1 MPYAQSYSKFF
12 IQETNVAKNQLIPR
26 NIYKIVTYEYADG
39 KVKTLSGTKTSI
51 VFLLGI
57 TPDKKLLCIKITQ
70 VRPEKF
76 FQWLKKNFKRTTKA
90 SDIDNALTESKI
102 DTLLQRDNRIG
113 TRTFS
118 AVKNDSLYKM
128 APGSYR
134 TYLLSGVKR
143 ISLMKLD
150 NEYLKKLLNKKET
163 KEEDKPEE

>member
-1 MPYAQSYSKFF
+1 M
-12 IQETNVAKNQLIPR
+12 
-26 NIYKIVTYEYADG
+26 
-39 KVKTLSGTKTSI
+39 
-51 VFLLGI
+51 
-57 TPDKKLLCIKITQ
+57 CIKITQ

-90 SDIDNALTESKI
+90 SDIDNALMESKI